1 LTIPSLH
8 SARFEGDFDGIMNI
22 LSTLQN
28 MKILLVDDDEWIR
41 DSLCLLLEAEG
52 CELLALE
59 TAEEGLKALEYRNY
73 DIIISDYK
81 LPGMDGLEFL
91 RQIQVS
97 HPSAVKILITAYMNE
112 SLVSEGRK
120 IGVQDFIAKPF
131 SSETIEASLA
141 RLAVKR

>member
-1 LTIPSLH
+1 
-8 SARFEGDFDGIMNI
+8 
-22 LSTLQN
+22 

-41 DSLCLLLEAEG
+41 DSLCLLFEAEG
-52 CELLALE
+52 CDLLALE
-59 TAEEGLKALEYRNY
+59 TAEEGLKALEYQNY

-91 RQIQVS
+91 RQIQAS
-97 HPSAVKILITAYMNE
+97 HPNAVKIMITAYMNK

-131 SSETIEASLA
+131 SSETLEASLA
-141 RLAVKR
+141 RLTVKH